1 MKCIDLDE
9 KNLLSQNQELSDP
22 YYVFYINC
30 IIKEGCFRKGKK
42 IKANTEG
49 QAQLTKIMF
58 LRQTFDFHI
67 NFHCMQQIWDD
78 YNQINYFQYGD

>member
-1 MKCIDLDE
+1 M
-9 KNLLSQNQELSDP
+9 Q
-22 YYVFYINC
+22 
-30 IIKEGCFRKGKK
+30 
-42 IKANTEG
+42 TEG